1 MREIYLWFLLGWTGV
16 LYLFPVNDFQGGRF
30 SGGRYT
36 NLFFLHWMFLLVLLH
51 HYTLAV
57 VHAALYYVCLVG
69 LLLPLCF
76 VSVAVVYFER
86 ERNRE
91 IRLQKRANK
100 SLSGMSDINN
110 V

>member
-16 LYLFPVNDFQGGRF
+16 FYLYPVNDFQGGRF

-36 NLFFLHWMFLLVLLH
+36 ILFFVHWFLFLLLLH
-51 HYTLAV
+51 HYTISAIPTI
-57 VHAALYYVCLVG
+57 LYSLCLVG

-76 VSVAVVYFER
+76 VGCAVCYFEN

-91 IRLQKRANK
+91 IRLQKRANR
-100 SLSGMSDINN
+100 SLSGMSDIN